1 MSLTLGEKLQQA
13 REARGITIS
22 EVAEQTRIS
31 SLYLE
36 AIENND
42 YRTLPGGIFNKGF
55 VKSYARYVGVD
66 EQEALHDYSQLLTE
80 QQGENADEMKV
91 YRPEVL
97 TDASTRSSSITTI
110 VFAVIILGLMTWGI
124 LALVNYL
131 QETKSTPPANNSNTS
146 NVTAPANNSN
156 ANPPAATAPT
166 MSNLKVEFKAIGAA
180 VSLTSNSDDT
190 PATKLVA
197 AETSVTFE
205 PKEKLRLSFSKTLAQ
220 NVQLTINGKP
230 ISLPLATPNWKRNVE
245 IEITE
250 SNLAQIWQSGQ
261 FASSETATPTPAAAT
276 PKNKP
281 TVTPTA
287 AKTPP
292 ANTTTNRGN
301 VNGKG

>member
-66 EQEALHDYSQLLTE
+66 EHEALADYSQLLTE
-80 QQGENADEMKV
+80 QQGEAAGELKV
-91 YRPEVL
+91 YKPEVL
-97 TDASTRSSSITTI
+97 TDAHTRSSSITTI

-131 QETKSTPPANNSNTS
+131 QETKNTPANNSNT
-146 NVTAPANNSN
+146 NSN
-156 ANPPAATAPT
+156 ANTPLNSNTNSPASTAPT
-166 MSNLKVEFKAIGAA
+166 MNNLKVEFKAVGGA
-180 VSLTSNSDDT
+180 VSLSSNSDGT
-190 PATKLVA
+190 SVTKLVA
-197 AETSVTFE
+197 ADTSVTFE
-205 PKEKLRLSFSKTLAQ
+205 PKEKLKLSFSKSLAQ
-220 NVQLTINGKP
+220 NVQLSINGKP
-230 ISLPLATPNWKRNVE
+230 ISLPTAVPAWKRNIE
-245 IEITE
+245 IEVTE

-261 FASSETATPTPAAAT
+261 FASNEPVAPTPGTATPQNIARPTAKPTVIKTPAANT
-276 PKNKP
+276 S
-281 TVTPTA
+281 
-287 AKTPP
+287 
-292 ANTTTNRGN
+292 ANRGITNR
-301 VNGKG
+301 

>member
-66 EQEALHDYSQLLTE
+66 EQEALQDYSQLLTE
-80 QQGENADEMKV
+80 QQGENAEDMKV

-124 LALVNYL
+124 LALVSYL
-131 QETKSTPPANNSNTS
+131 QETKNTPPANNSNAS
-146 NVTAPANNSN
+146 NSSAPANNSN
-156 ANPPAATAPT
+156 ANPPVATAPT
-166 MSNLKVEFKAIGAA
+166 MNNLKVEFKAVGAA
-180 VSLTSNSDDT
+180 VSLSSNSDGT

-197 AETSVTFE
+197 ADTSVAFE
-205 PKEKLRLSFSKTLAQ
+205 PRQKLRLAFTKSLAQ
-220 NVQLTINGKP
+220 NVQITINGKS
-230 ISLPLATPNWKRNVE
+230 ISLPSATPNWKRNIE
-245 IEITE
+245 IEINE
-250 SNLAQIWQSGQ
+250 SNLAQTWQSGQ
-261 FASSETATPTPAAAT
+261 FASNETASPTPAAAT
-276 PKNKP
+276 PQNKP
-281 TVTPTA
+281 TATPTV
-287 AKTPP
+287 AKTPA
-292 ANTTTNRGN
+292 ANTTANRGN
-301 VNGKG
+301 VNRP